1 VSGRLGP
8 LAALL
13 GFATIIV
20 VGLYGRA
27 LDYELAW
34 MDETEI
40 AQRAIVL
47 APGESPL
54 HAFTRPL
61 HASAQGV
68 NPYWR
73 PLQILT
79 ATAVYDVAGP
89 TPRYYRVVLFAA
101 AIATCFAFG
110 ALAWHLLGSLPLA
123 LVATALAA
131 AHPAMIESWVWISGL
146 GEALSGAFVLA
157 SVGASALALASAGRV
172 RSAWELGSLA
182 ALALA
187 LLSKEKAV
195 VVPVLVGALWLA
207 RAVAR
212 GDLRERPPL
221 ALVVAQVALVLAYV
235 VARPL
240 LMGHGLVAAAPIG
253 GDRPTHVL
261 SALASWPAT
270 FAWLVLPLHSTA
282 SDAVAIVRSP
292 ADPRVWLGLALPIA
306 SFAAAWWLARR
317 GRPIAAFGIAWIWI
331 AFAPTSNLFPQIHAH
346 AERYLFLSVFGLAL
360 AAVDCADAL
369 AARVVPGGR
378 VAAATVLAALV
389 ALGFAQRTW
398 ARTPDWRS
406 TETLFRA
413 DVARDPGYR
422 EGRFHLASGLVAK
435 GRFAEADVELRALRD
450 AASLDRSSYVNAFG
464 VEELG
469 CAVDVGLGRGAQAI
483 AAYERRERESSPLAA
498 DPGLRTCVAQ
508 ALEAAGRA
516 PDAVALYERVLASL
530 GGQPPPPALS
540 LALARAYAKSGRRD
554 DAQRWLARAEAEG
567 PRDPVFDGQLRQVER
582 LIR

>member
-1 VSGRLGP
+1 VSSRLGS

-13 GFATIIV
+13 GFATVVV

-47 APGESPL
+47 APGESL
-54 HAFTRPL
+54 GHAFTRPL
-61 HASAQGV
+61 HASTQGV
-68 NPYWR
+68 NPYYR
-73 PLQILT
+73 PLQILA

-89 TPRYYRVVLFAA
+89 TPRYYRVLLLAA

-110 ALAWHLLGSLPLA
+110 ALAWHLLDSLVLA
-123 LVATALAA
+123 IVATGLAA

-146 GEALSGAFVLA
+146 GEALSGAFVVA
-157 SVGASALALASAGRV
+157 SVGASALALASAGRARAGWTV
-172 RSAWELGSLA
+172 LSLA

-195 VVPVLVGALWLA
+195 VVPALVGALWLA

-221 ALVVAQVALVLAYV
+221 ALVGAQVALVLGYLL
-235 VARPL
+235 ARPL
-240 LMGHGLVAAAPIG
+240 LMGHGLVAAPPIG
-253 GDRPTHVL
+253 GDRVSHVL
-261 SALASWPAT
+261 SALASWPASL
-270 FAWLVLPLHSTA
+270 AWLVLPLHSTA

-292 ADPRVWLGLALPIA
+292 ADPRVWLGLALPVA
-306 SFAAAWWLARR
+306 SFAAAWWLARH
-317 GRPIAAFGIAWIWI
+317 GRAVAAFGMAWIWI

-346 AERYLFLSVFGLAL
+346 AERYLFLSVFGLGL
-360 AAVDCADAL
+360 AAADCADAL
-369 AARVVPGGR
+369 AARIAPAARIAVAFAL
-378 VAAATVLAALV
+378 VAAV

-398 ARTPDWRS
+398 ARTPAWQS
-406 TETLFRA
+406 TETLFGA

-422 EGRFHLASGLVAK
+422 EGRFHLASALAAQ
-435 GRFAEADVELRALRD
+435 GRLAEADAELRALREP
-450 AASLDRSSYVNAFG
+450 SPDRSSYVNAFG

-516 PDAVALYERVLASL
+516 PEAVALYERVLASL
-530 GGQPPPPALS
+530 GAQPPPPALS

-554 DAQRWLARAEAEG
+554 EAQRWLARAEADG
-567 PRDPVFDGQLRQVER
+567 PREPAFGGQLRQVER